1 MNNKARWL
9 VLPVVL
15 AGLTIWADRGA
26 AQEDASGTNAQ
37 TRVTTRLITLGTR
50 GGPIPSKSRAQTSN
64 LLIVNGTYYL
74 IDAGDG
80 VLRRL
85 AQAGADFKKIGRV
98 FITHEHDDHTAGLG
112 ALMTAEWD
120 FQRREPIDVYGPP
133 GTVDLVRGAMQYF
146 TGNAQIRWTEGRRTP
161 LGDVFLGHDVEPG
174 LIYQDANVKVT
185 AAENTHFHIPEGSPF
200 YGKYKSYAYRF
211 QAADRVIVFTGDT
224 GPSEA
229 VTKLAEGADILV
241 SEVGLADDVKQ
252 TLIRNGTWQ
261 FMTEDQQAQFIRH
274 LNEEHLAP
282 AEVGKLAARAHVKTI
297 VLTHLLPSITEDD
310 DYQRFVPIVERYF
323 SGRVLVA
330 KDLMEF

>member
-9 VLPVVL
+9 VLPMVL
-15 AGLTIWADRGA
+15 AALTFWAGRGA

-37 TRVTTRLITLGTR
+37 THVTTRLITLGTR

-64 LLIVNGTYYL
+64 LLIVNGSYYL

-112 ALMTAEWD
+112 ALMSAEWD
-120 FQRREPIDVYGPP
+120 FQRREPIDAYGPP
-133 GTVDLVRGAMQYF
+133 GTAGLVSGAVQYF

-161 LGDVFLGHDVEPG
+161 LGDVFRGHDVEPG

-200 YGKYKSYAYRF
+200 HGKYKSYAYRF

-261 FMTEDQQAQFIRH
+261 SMTEDQQAQFIRH

-282 AEVGKLAARAHVKTI
+282 AEVGKMAARAHVRTI
-297 VLTHLLPSITEDD
+297 VLTHLLPSVTEDD